1 MAQDD
6 FLDWLNEDG
15 GDRYVQRKLEAELQD
30 AYAYQARESSAIRS
44 QMAQL
49 TGSLEQRLDRLTKAF
64 YAFVELS
71 DLRAEMAVFEAEAS
85 VRHAA
90 LRLLRSLLR
99 RAADPG
105 AELQVPPLPADLPR
119 CRGYWLRPAVGSVAA
134 LLAGDE
140 GAAAAA
146 LAEAQEL
153 DAVRTAVLR
162 TTSLAV
168 AGQAALAFPLLPA
181 ALQQPGE
188 QVTYAQRALW
198 RACAHGVYGEAGAGL
213 IGEWL
218 AGHVDGLDAE
228 AAAAEGSQWAS
239 AAAQAFK
246 VAELPGHLRRGL
258 SHALSQRD
266 ELISPLVAARELSAL
281 ASWVR
286 EAVTGEPA
294 DPAAAAAATSGTGP
308 GAGTARRGATGKGAK
323 GKDGAGPGA
332 ADADGAEHAVDFPVT
347 ALGAVA
353 AALTEEGSR
362 DEITLARRAR
372 ELREIIDDKKA
383 ATRPSWDAPQDA
395 TLSLLRADAFGPD
408 LRLRKLALDA
418 GARWITALAD
428 GLVKSATVSPPDQ
441 LEISVDGHAVQLT
454 AAGQA
459 SLAAAYAE
467 IEQENAPQTIS
478 DKLFGK
484 KQAAEETAREQGWLA
499 SGANHAAATFAARVA
514 ELRAAAQQAPA
525 DHEAITA
532 ALSSD

>member
-6 FLDWLNEDG
+6 FLDWLNEDY

-30 AYAYQARESSAIRS
+30 AYAFQARESSAIRS

-49 TGSLEQRLDRLTKAF
+49 TGSLEQRLERLTKAF

-105 AELQVPPLPADLPR
+105 AELQLPSQSADLPR

-134 LLAGDE
+134 SLAGDE

-162 TTSLAV
+162 TASLAV
-168 AGQAALAFPLLPA
+168 GGQAALALPLLPA

-198 RACAHGVYGEAGAGL
+198 RACAHGVYGDAGAGL

-218 AGHVDGLDAE
+218 AGHVGGLE
-228 AAAAEGSQWAS
+228 AGAATAEGSRWAS
-239 AAAQAFK
+239 AAAETFK
-246 VAELPGHLRRGL
+246 VAESPGQLRRGL
-258 SHALSQRD
+258 SHSLSSRD

-294 DPAAAAAATSGTGP
+294 DSA
-308 GAGTARRGATGKGAK
+308 AGTAGAGAAHRGSAHLGTAGKGAK
-323 GKDGAGPGA
+323 DKGSAGAGA
-332 ADADGAEHAVDFPVT
+332 ADADGAEQSVGFPVT

-353 AALTEEGSR
+353 AALTEEGSK

-395 TLSLLRADAFGPD
+395 TLVLLRADAFGPD
-408 LRLRKLALDA
+408 LRLRKLAVDA

-428 GLVKSATVSPPDQ
+428 GLVKSAVVTPPDQ
-441 LEISVDGHAVQLT
+441 LEITVDGHAVQLT

-467 IEQENAPQTIS
+467 IEQENAPQSIS

-484 KQAAEETAREQGWLA
+484 KHAAEETAREQGWLT
-499 SGANHAAATFAARVA
+499 SGANQAAATFAARVA

-532 ALSSD
+532 ALSRG